1 MRIVTTA
8 TGLLAGLTLALTG
21 CEHPPNTLDASPTI
35 SPSQRHVTDI
45 AVQGP
50 AAPVPPDPRVGAIF
64 LGAGD
69 LHTCTGSVLH
79 SAGGDLV
86 LTAAH
91 CLAAGINTTFVPGF
105 SGAAAAPDVW
115 TVDAAYFDPRWLA
128 NRDPHADYAI
138 ARVSRPE
145 GGTIEAAAGA
155 GVALGTAPKAG
166 TQIRV
171 VGYPARVGG
180 GPVGC
185 QAGTNVTEDGYP
197 ALPCSGLV
205 DGTSGAPWL
214 IGSTV
219 SGVIGGLDGGGC
231 DDNVSYSA
239 PFDEHIAALLARAE
253 AGGPGDRAPNALS
266 GQC

>member
-8 TGLLAGLTLALTG
+8 TGLLACLILALTG
-21 CEHPPNTLDASPTI
+21 CERPPNAPNTSPTTSPSHPPVADL
-35 SPSQRHVTDI
+35 
-45 AVQGP
+45 AVRGP

-86 LTAAH
+86 LTAGH
-91 CLAAGINTTFVPGF
+91 CLAAGVPTTFVPGF
-105 SGAAAAPDVW
+105 SGAAAPPDVW
-115 TVDAAYFDPRWLA
+115 TVDAAYLDPRWLA

-155 GVALGTAPKAG
+155 GLSLGTAPKPK
-166 TQIRV
+166 TPIRV

-185 QAGTNVTEDGYP
+185 QADTDITEDGYP

-214 IGSTV
+214 AGSTV
-219 SGVIGGLDGGGC
+219 AGVIGGLDGGGC
-231 DDNVSYSA
+231 EDDVSYSA
-239 PFDEHIAALLARAE
+239 PFDEHTAALLARAE
-253 AGGPGDRAPNALS
+253 AGGPGDTAPNALS